1 MRCEREVPTKPTI
14 AQTTQAVTFKGPSMG
29 FGEKALQVLSLRCLG
44 ALLVDWEE
52 EKGGFFP
59 KSAGAR
65 GGVEGKNIT
74 CPVKWHI
81 HLSHE
86 QGTGGG

>member
-1 MRCEREVPTKPTI
+1 
-14 AQTTQAVTFKGPSMG
+14 MG

-74 CPVKWHI
+74 RPVKWHI

-86 QGTGGG
+86 QGTGGGGKQEHLVRNVLRQKIKSLL